1 MPYFFDLDQRT
12 GGAFVFSICRFRH
25 PTGQGPLL
33 LLTYSDIFKHISRKT
48 WRVMRRC
55 EFDLINV
62 FERHLGN
69 LGVRCF
75 FWLEECGNGGVT
87 RNFCI
92 LGAYVTWLW
101 IGSLKRYEE
110 IGALLW
116 NFSNFFRVLILQMIE
131 QFWTS
136 AYSRLAWCSW
146 CAILLICSSPFQ
158 SRVHEISNFLGQLK
172 PLLGKLS
179 LLKLLKQ
186 FESPCNHVSWIRGG
200 HFGCLLV

>member
-1 MPYFFDLDQRT
+1 MPYFFGLDQRT

-33 LLTYSDIFKHISRKT
+33 LLTYSDILKHISRKT

-92 LGAYVTWLW
+92 LGAYVAWLW
-101 IGSLKRYEE
+101 FGSLKRYEE
-110 IGALLW
+110 IGALQLVCHTADMLQSIPVPRSW
-116 NFSNFFRVLILQMIE
+116 NFQL
-131 QFWTS
+131 
-136 AYSRLAWCSW
+136 SW
-146 CAILLICSSPFQ
+146 STQTTPGEVVPA
-158 SRVHEISNFLGQLK
+158 EA
-172 PLLGKLS
+172 
-179 LLKLLKQ
+179 
-186 FESPCNHVSWIRGG
+186 FEAVWVSM
-200 HFGCLLV
+200 

>member
-101 IGSLKRYEE
+101 FGSLKRYEE

-116 NFSNFFRVLILQMIE
+116 NFFEFLQGLNPPDDWTVL
-131 QFWTS
+131 
-136 AYSRLAWCSW
+136 
-146 CAILLICSSPFQ
+146 
-158 SRVHEISNFLGQLK
+158 N
-172 PLLGKLS
+172 LS
-179 LLKLLKQ
+179 LFALSLVQLVRHTADMLQ
-186 FESPCNHVSWIRGG
+186 SIPVPRSWNFQLSWSTQTTPGEVVPAEAFEAVWVSM
-200 HFGCLLV
+200 